1 MFEIFRIGSNIIAC
15 GENEEFSDVPQC
27 VDKDECPDAR
37 SCVCDLKST
46 TYENMPG
53 SHHCKCRDGFKSN
66 LECRPTLDLG
76 LSDQQNIP
84 NDAIMVSGEE
94 EGYPKERIRL
104 NSDLGWFLKLLYYY
118 CRFIP
123 FIVLYLLQFYWLNL

>member
-1 MFEIFRIGSNIIAC
+1 
-15 GENEEFSDVPQC
+15 
-27 VDKDECPDAR
+27 
-37 SCVCDLKST
+37 
-46 TYENMPG
+46 MPG

-123 FIVLYLLQFYWLNL
+123 FIVLYLLQFY

>member
-1 MFEIFRIGSNIIAC
+1 
-15 GENEEFSDVPQC
+15 
-27 VDKDECPDAR
+27 
-37 SCVCDLKST
+37 
-46 TYENMPG
+46 MPG

-84 NDAIMVSGEE
+84 NDAIIVSGEE

-104 NSDLGWFLKLLYYY
+104 NSDLGWCGNSDVTDTSNPGNWVVIDLKAPTVIKGF
-118 CRFIP
+118 RT
-123 FIVLYLLQFYWLNL
+123 QGNFY

>member
-1 MFEIFRIGSNIIAC
+1 MPSSYSDCRFDCDKIGTIN
-15 GENEEFSDVPQC
+15 G
-27 VDKDECPDAR
+27 
-37 SCVCDLKST
+37 VCDSIDG
-46 TYENMPG
+46 Y
-53 SHHCKCRDGFKSN
+53 CKCRDGFKSN

-104 NSDLGWFLKLLYYY
+104 NSDLGWCGNSDVTDTSNPGNWVVIDLKAPTVIKGF
-118 CRFIP
+118 RT
-123 FIVLYLLQFYWLNL
+123 QGK

>member
-1 MFEIFRIGSNIIAC
+1 
-15 GENEEFSDVPQC
+15 
-27 VDKDECPDAR
+27 
-37 SCVCDLKST
+37 
-46 TYENMPG
+46 MPG

-84 NDAIMVSGEE
+84 NDAIIVSGEE

-104 NSDLGWFLKLLYYY
+104 NSDLGLFTL
-118 CRFIP
+118 
-123 FIVLYLLQFYWLNL
+123 

>member
-1 MFEIFRIGSNIIAC
+1 MNAQMQGTNFIEGFLLVFVYILFVY
-15 GENEEFSDVPQC
+15 F
-27 VDKDECPDAR
+27 R

-84 NDAIMVSGEE
+84 NDAIIVSGEE

-104 NSDLGWFLKLLYYY
+104 NSDLGLFT
-118 CRFIP
+118 F
-123 FIVLYLLQFYWLNL
+123 